1 MDANGWMP
9 ATLPAEPYVR
19 VPDGDGIDV
28 TPENA
33 PDAVQVES
41 AREAIRRIRE
51 GETLP
56 KAFPALTENRAFAIA
71 GALAAVGIYM
81 GWMA

>member
-1 MDANGWMP
+1 MDANRWTP
-9 ATLPAEPYVR
+9 ATLPADPHVR

-33 PDAVQVES
+33 PDAADVD
-41 AREAIRRIRE
+41 AGREAIRRIRE

-56 KAFPALTENRAFAIA
+56 KAFPALTENRSFAIA
-71 GALAAVGIYM
+71 GALAVVGIYM
-81 GWMA
+81 GLMS